1 MNQIIDKM
9 EEEFMEQLA
18 DTSMFVESLGGKC
31 AVAEDMIDKLRA
43 KFNRLVHA
51 YKNTEGK

>member
-9 EEEFMEQLA
+9 EEEFMERLA

-31 AVAEDMIDKLRA
+31 AVAEDMIDKL
-43 KFNRLVHA
+43 KVNFNKLVDV
-51 YKNTEGK
+51 YKNTEEK